1 LDVGRNR
8 ERRLNE
14 ASEGMALRIN
24 AHYPAISK
32 LLAAILLVAILA
44 GCVAMRPPVPPSPPR
59 PLPPVPIAIPLRLD
73 AARFSELE
81 GWAQSDPRSALLA
94 FQRSCGVLS
103 RKPDDSVLGGVN
115 YAGTVGEWRA
125 GCSAAVS
132 LSASSSEEA
141 RGFFEA
147 EFVPYRLSQGSS
159 PGGTPAPGLF
169 TGYYE
174 PQLRGSRTRQGAYQT
189 PLYGVPADLVNVD
202 LGLFR
207 DNLKGQRI
215 VGRVTNGRLIPYPA
229 RSEIEGAGLSQSMP
243 LLFVDDPV
251 DAFFLQIQGSGRV
264 VLDDGSVVRAAYGAQ
279 NGQPY
284 TAIGAVLIQR
294 GELKREDVSLQSI
307 RAWLA
312 QHPAEAQQ
320 LMNANASYVFFT
332 EQPIGDPALG
342 ATGAQGVALTPEAS
356 LAVDLT
362 LHPLGVPAWLEATAP
377 DPDVSKPERKLD
389 RLLIMQDTG
398 GAIRG
403 AIRGD
408 VYWGFGAD
416 AAAIAGRMR
425 SEGRLT
431 VLLPKS
437 VAARLGPNAEFAGPQ

>member
-1 LDVGRNR
+1 LAAGRNR

-14 ASEGMALRIN
+14 ASEGMALRIDS
-24 AHYPAISK
+24 HYPAISK
-32 LLAAILLVAILA
+32 RLAATLLAAILA
-44 GCVAMRPPVPPSPPR
+44 GCVTMRPPIPPPP
-59 PLPPVPIAIPLRLD
+59 PPPAPIVIPLRLD

-81 GWAQSDPRSALLA
+81 GWAQSDSRAALQA
-94 FQRSCGVLS
+94 FQRSCGALS
-103 RKPDDSVLGGVN
+103 RKPDDSALGGVN
-115 YAGTVGEWRA
+115 YAGSAGEWRA
-125 GCSAAVS
+125 ACSAAAS
-132 LSASSSEEA
+132 LSATSPESA

-159 PGGTPAPGLF
+159 PGLF

-207 DNLKGQRI
+207 DALKGQRI

-243 LLFVDDPV
+243 LFYVDDPV

-294 GELKREDVSLQSI
+294 GELKREEVSLQSI

-312 QHPAEAQQ
+312 QHPSEAQQ
-320 LMNANASYVFFT
+320 LMNANASFVFFT

-362 LHPLGVPAWLEATAP
+362 LHPLGVPVWLEATAP
-377 DPDVSKPERKLD
+377 DPDAAKPDRKLD

-416 AAAIAGRMR
+416 AASIAGHMR
-425 SEGRLT
+425 SEGRLS

-437 VAARLGPNAEFAGPQ
+437 VAARLGANAEFAGPR